1 MKWMMRSTRAK
12 PTDPCLAPAIGALAG
27 TGILKPLAIAEGF
40 PENCGQ
46 GVQGKSKNAAI
57 ANETSATMPGADAAA
72 VGDGPVADARPDQI
86 RLSVMVSTPRIACA
100 SNHNC
105 GIVRAILLLPPPIGR
120 TIFHIPDGQRQ
131 PCPSPT

>member
-46 GVQGKSKNAAI
+46 GVQGKSKNTAI

-86 RLSVMVSTPRIACA
+86 RLPVMLAHCELRVHPIIIAGSSERYC
-100 SNHNC
+100 SF
-105 GIVRAILLLPPPIGR
+105 LLP
-120 TIFHIPDGQRQ
+120 
-131 PCPSPT
+131 